1 MMRHIALLVSLAVFL
16 AGCGQPETGVTPPSQ
31 DSPATWIA
39 TVKDG
44 EISMVCV
51 LSVQQG
57 RVLSADVVWMAG
69 EVFEEFNESDGRKV
83 LPPELAGRLP
93 VEGMQQSG
101 LTVLGKSQWQP
112 GDKKITLTI
121 TLSKELQG
129 SGPVPASVNLGQD
142 QYQEVC
148 NLVFK
153 RHAGLKIGHKAN
165 YENVP
170 GPVAKA
176 KAPPG
181 PVVKIDS
188 LLLVAARDGNKA
200 AVASLIAQGAA
211 VNARDDQVG
220 MTPLHNAAFGGH
232 KEIAELLIAHGAA
245 VDARDEPGRTPLHCA
260 AHSGH
265 LDIIELLI
273 AKGAKVNA
281 KTDYDFTPLH
291 AAHTKEVAGIL
302 LAHGADVNAKT
313 ERGDTPLHC
322 SAGGGSLWR
331 SYAPRLSHEAEI
343 KLREVAEVLIAHG
356 ADVNAKNDDGLTPL
370 HYAAWHGRLEV
381 VEALLAH
388 GAAVNAKD
396 DKGRTPLKY
405 VLLNLQCYRTGSD
418 TVKGY
423 IKVAEH
429 YEAMAK
435 LLRQHGA
442 KE

>member
-1 MMRHIALLVSLAVFL
+1 MRHIALLVSLAAFL
-16 AGCGQPETGVTPPSQ
+16 AGCGQPETGVTSPSQ
-31 DSPATWIA
+31 DNPATWIA
-39 TVKDG
+39 TMTG
-44 EISMVCV
+44 SEINVVFV

-57 RVLSADVVWMAG
+57 RVLSADVVGVDSEAL
-69 EVFEEFNESDGRKV
+69 EEFNESDGRKV
-83 LPPELAGRLP
+83 LPPGLACRMP
-93 VEGMQQSG
+93 VEGLQQSG
-101 LTVLGKSQWQP
+101 LTVLGKIRWP
-112 GDKKITLTI
+112 PHEKLNLTI

-129 SGPVPASVNLGQD
+129 SGPVPASVKNDQD
-142 QYQEVC
+142 QEVH

-176 KAPPG
+176 ETPPG

-188 LLLVAARDGNKA
+188 LLLVAARGGNKA

-211 VNARDDQVG
+211 VNARDNQVG
-220 MTPLHNAAFGGH
+220 MTPLHNVAFGGH

-260 AHSGH
+260 AVRGH

-291 AAHTKEVAGIL
+291 EASTKEVAGIL
-302 LAHGADVNAKT
+302 LAHGADVNAKNVV
-313 ERGDTPLHC
+313 GDTPLYG
-322 SAGGGSLWR
+322 SAGSGRLLQGGEIL
-331 SYAPRLSHEAEI
+331 LFHEAEV
-343 KLREVAEVLIAHG
+343 KLREVAETLLAHG

-370 HYAAWHGRLEV
+370 HYAAGHGRLEV
-381 VEALLAH
+381 VVALIAH

-396 DKGRTPLKY
+396 DKGLTPLKY
-405 VLLNLQCYRTGSD
+405 VLLTLQDLRTRP
-418 TVKGY
+418 KL
-423 IKVAEH
+423 AEH
-429 YEAMAK
+429 YEAVAK

>member
-1 MMRHIALLVSLAVFL
+1 LW
-16 AGCGQPETGVTPPSQ
+16 GCGQPETGVTPPSQ
-31 DSPATWIA
+31 DSAATWIA
-39 TVKDG
+39 TMTG
-44 EISMVCV
+44 SEIDVVYV

-57 RVLSADVVWMAG
+57 RVLSADVVG
-69 EVFEEFNESDGRKV
+69 VDSETLEEFNESDGRKV
-83 LPPELAGRLP
+83 LPPELAGRMP
-93 VEGMQQSG
+93 VEGLQQSG
-101 LTVLGKSQWQP
+101 LTVLGKFRWEP
-112 GDKKITLTI
+112 GEKMNLTI

-129 SGPVPASVNLGQD
+129 SGPVPASVKVD
-142 QYQEVC
+142 RDPEVH

-188 LLLVAARDGNKA
+188 SLLVAASGGNKA

-211 VNARDDQVG
+211 VNARDNQVG
-220 MTPLHNAAFGGH
+220 MTPLHNAAWGGN

-291 AAHTKEVAGIL
+291 EASTKEVAGIL

-423 IKVAEH
+423 IKLCRDPVVMSGPDPVEMSASWGPK
-429 YEAMAK
+429 EADE
-435 LLRQHGA
+435 RGPD
-442 KE
+442 

>member
-1 MMRHIALLVSLAVFL
+1 
-16 AGCGQPETGVTPPSQ
+16 
-31 DSPATWIA
+31 
-39 TVKDG
+39 VKDG

-57 RVLSADVVWMAG
+57 RVLSADLVWMAG

-101 LTVLGKSQWQP
+101 LTVLGKSQWPP

-142 QYQEVC
+142 QYQEVY

-188 LLLVAARDGNKA
+188 LLLVAARGGNKA

-211 VNARDDQVG
+211 VNARDNQVG
-220 MTPLHNAAFGGH
+220 LTPLHNAAFGGH

-260 AHSGH
+260 AAKGH

-291 AAHTKEVAGIL
+291 AAQTKEVAGIL

-313 ERGDTPLHC
+313 ERGYTPLHC

-381 VEALLAH
+381 VVALIAHGAAVNAKDDKGRTPLHYAVEYGRLEVVDALLAH

-405 VLLNLQCYRTGSD
+405 VLLTLQDLRTRP
-418 TVKGY
+418 KL
-423 IKVAEH
+423 AEH
-429 YEAMAK
+429 YEAIAK